1 MKRIKY
7 SSSYR
12 YPVYRCHWNIYS
24 SNHLMS
30 FSSYK
35 LFPPGK
41 YFHLAI
47 VTIILYNLLTKST
60 KMQVSLKVGWL
71 TWILE
76 DLFARPFCFLRVVC
90 SFLMFGYAINLIE
103 FSSKKIQVYLMGIPV
118 FILLKWF
125 EKLCAW
131 DIIYFLQVLNA
142 SFVIVPKLYFSHRK
156 SWYDSMLLT
165 LILSFPGIAP
175 K

>member
-1 MKRIKY
+1 MSHLKY
-7 SSSYR
+7 FQKESINWLKLICQIHSNYCKTSNSSMPTDATIDKNETNKVFFTLSISGSSMTLEYLF
-12 YPVYRCHWNIYS
+12 IQS
-24 SNHLMS
+24 SNE
-30 FSSYK
+30 FFIVSYFLLK
-35 LFPPGK
+35 K

-103 FSSKKIQVYLMGIPV
+103 FSSKKYRYTLWVYLYL
-118 FILLKWF
+118 F
-125 EKLCAW
+125 C
-131 DIIYFLQVLNA
+131 
-142 SFVIVPKLYFSHRK
+142 
-156 SWYDSMLLT
+156 
-165 LILSFPGIAP
+165 
-175 K
+175 